1 MNNKRMWRVIGIL
14 AAMMIAITGCK
25 DEFPP
30 SPGDP
35 TDTTKGDPTKTNP
48 IKGTQWRL
56 ISYQT
61 TSGTVVNVASQKATI
76 TFGDSASVGGYTG
89 CNQFGGEC
97 LIDTATHAMT
107 LRNIFSTE
115 RWCNDIYIE
124 PMYLNTL
131 LNVAS
136 YKLTTTT
143 LHLYAANDT
152 VAVLNYTKDSVIIPP
167 PPPTKKNG
175 PIFFNQFPAGGVSGS
190 ALEPIFNL
198 MRTDDRGLTI
208 SEIEKKTLLSSAP
221 SGGKLAYFVNNYVGK
236 YYSFNNVIM
245 RANSDGTDQHF
256 ILTDSLYDIDVASV
270 AISPNGKRVAVATMS
285 KIAVPPF
292 ARYEIMIFEADA
304 GSILVDRFGIQELG
318 ATPTFSPD
326 GKFIAFYGFNNS
338 VEVAEIGSR
347 KTTPIANNA
356 YLLGPDAGTSNA
368 AYGRGG
374 LDWSPDGR
382 YITYTGRN
390 GSGNERDIFIVAA
403 NGGSVPV
410 NITNDAAD
418 EFWPVWSPDGTRIAF
433 SNTFVTGIYQVAM
446 TQLDPATG
454 GWSAKKKISPD
465 RLITVVLHDLFP
477 QWSPDGKEVL
487 YTSFTTLPEF
497 QQGGTLEVVDL
508 ATRTPSTIASG
519 VYKGFWER

>member
-97 LIDTATHAMT
+97 LVDTATNAMT

-124 PMYLNTL
+124 PMYLSTL

-136 YKLTTTT
+136 YKLTATT

-152 VAVLNYTKDSVIIPP
+152 VAVLNYTKDSVVIPP
-167 PPPTKKNG
+167 PPPTGKNKG
-175 PIFFNQFPAGGVSGS
+175 IFFNQFPPSGGASS
-190 ALEPIFNL
+190 LEPIYTL
-198 MRTDDRGLTI
+198 MGTNDRGLTLNKL
-208 SEIEKKTLLSSAP
+208 ENNVLLSSAP
-221 SGGKLAYFVNNYVGK
+221 RGGRVAYLA
-236 YYSFNNVIM
+236 S
-245 RANSDGTDQHF
+245 NSTNPSQPWSSLVTIKTDGSDRRIHM
-256 ILTDSLYDIDVASV
+256 TDSIYDLDVASV

-292 ARYEIMIFEADA
+292 ARYELFIFD
-304 GSILVDRFGIQELG
+304 VDGGLLDQFGIQELG

-338 VEVAEIGSR
+338 VEVAEIGSG
-347 KTTPIANNA
+347 KTTSITNNA
-356 YLLGPDAGTSNA
+356 YLLGPGAATSNA

-403 NGGSVPV
+403 NGGSAPV

-446 TQLDPATG
+446 TQIDPATG

-477 QWSPDGKEVL
+477 QWSPNGKEVL